1 MFNVKIEI
9 HVTGK
14 KKSIPGVARDSPPGK
29 RIGSN
34 AAFRLT
40 VMAFFGWVGRKLISI
55 FLGDDSN

>member
-1 MFNVKIEI
+1 MFDVKIEI
-9 HVTGK
+9 HMAGR
-14 KKSIPGVARDSPPGK
+14 KKSIPVVARDSTSGK

-40 VMAFFGWVGRKLISI
+40 VMAFLGWVGRKFIS

>member
-1 MFNVKIEI
+1 MFDVKIEI
-9 HVTGK
+9 SMTCK
-14 KKSIPGVARDSPPGK
+14 KKSIPGVARDSLSGK

-55 FLGDDSN
+55 FLEGDSN

>member
-1 MFNVKIEI
+1 MFDVKIEI
-9 HVTGK
+9 HMAGK
-14 KKSIPGVARDSPPGK
+14 KKSIPVVARDSPSGK

-40 VMAFFGWVGRKLISI
+40 VMAFLGWVGRKFISI